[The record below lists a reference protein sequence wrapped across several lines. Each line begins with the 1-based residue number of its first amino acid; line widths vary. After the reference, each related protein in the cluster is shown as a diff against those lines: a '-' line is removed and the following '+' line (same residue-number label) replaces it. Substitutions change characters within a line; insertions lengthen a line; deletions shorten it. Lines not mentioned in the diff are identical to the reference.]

1 MTGLRPN
8 LATAA
13 RRAALSAALG
23 ATLAAAPAGAYAQ
36 VRGQVIDPSGRPLPG
51 VLVELWDSA
60 RRIGGDGSSASGHFR
75 VPSPPASGP
84 RVLLARGIGLDP
96 LRRSLGP
103 RDSVVILVMQP
114 HAIELAAATV
124 IAGALLC
131 PDSDDA
137 RARALWERAAARYDV
152 SLSAYGVQTDVRVFS
167 ALVPPDSLGV
177 IDTTRL
183 EMSFIGGRY
192 SALAFATRFTSAPNY
207 YAVRAGR
214 THPRRFGRWSYQLL
228 ESSRSWHF
236 ADRFFATMN
245 RLALEP
251 DPSGDTAIT
260 FCSTDRDR
268 PSIRGRLHLAP
279 DSTMASAEWE
289 FVTPAPREEA
299 GGRVVFA
306 PVDPRA
312 SGQPLMP
319 IAGLFWRRVVGQV
332 YEEWMEYRQ
341 WYRCENSVSCAAP
354 LPLR

>member
-1 MTGLRPN
+1 MTRVRQN
-8 LATAA
+8 LATATWCG
-13 RRAALSAALG
+13 ALIAALG
-23 ATLAAAPAGAYAQ
+23 AALAVAPAGAYAQ

-60 RRIGGDGSSASGHFR
+60 RRIGGDGTSPTGHFR
-75 VPSPPASGP
+75 VPSPPATGP

-96 LRRSLGP
+96 LRRALGP
-103 RDSVVILVMQP
+103 RDSVVMLVMQP

-137 RARALWERAAARYDV
+137 RARALWERAAAHYDV
-152 SLSAYGVQTDVRVFS
+152 SLSAYGVQTDVRVFA
-167 ALVPPDSLGV
+167 ALVPPESLGV

-183 EMSFIGGRY
+183 EMTFIGGRY
-192 SALAFATRFTSAPNY
+192 SALAYATRFTSAPNY
-207 YAVRAGR
+207 YAIRAGR
-214 THPRRFGRWSYQLL
+214 SHPRRFGRWSYQLL

-236 ADRFFATMN
+236 ADTFFATMN

-251 DPSGDTAIT
+251 DPAGDTAIT
-260 FCSTDRDR
+260 FCSTERDQ

-289 FVTPAPREEA
+289 FVTPSPREEA

-319 IAGLFWRRVVGQV
+319 IAGLYWRKVLGEV
-332 YEEWMEYRQ
+332 YQEWMEYRQ
-341 WYRCENSVSCAAP
+341 WFRCESSLSCTAP
-354 LPLR
+354 QPLQ